1 VSEHASPLDQ
11 ISTRWVLIRDPE
23 QFTLRYA
30 PAIRKYLEAIL
41 RDPHE
46 AAEATQEFVLK
57 GLRLGMVDPDGLRG
71 RFRDYLKRAVRN
83 AALTHLRRKKP
94 GGPLPGQLA
103 DPRADT
109 DADREWLAEWRR
121 CVLDRTWR
129 RLEAHQRESPGN
141 LAHTVLRLSVEHP
154 DEDSDALAARA
165 GRQSGRPLLPAA
177 FRKQLSRARRL
188 FAGFLVAE
196 VAQTLEEPTA
206 ERVEEELAAV
216 GILPVVRDFLPP
228 DWKDQLPRG

>member
-1 VSEHASPLDQ
+1 MYVNFIQQFVNKIGVDSFYLAGNSLGGLIAWKYAATYPHRCRA
-11 ISTRWVLIRDPE
+11 IVLYGSFSRFSYWFPTE
-23 QFTLRYA
+23 EA
-30 PAIRKYLEAIL
+30 LE
-41 RDPHE
+41 
-46 AAEATQEFVLK
+46 
-57 GLRLGMVDPDGLRG
+57 
-71 RFRDYLKRAVRN
+71 RA
-83 AALTHLRRKKP
+83 
-94 GGPLPGQLA
+94 
-103 DPRADT
+103 
-109 DADREWLAEWRR
+109 
-121 CVLDRTWR
+121 R

-165 GRQSGRPLLPAA
+165 SRASGRPLLPAA